1 MNKYKFSVISCIII
15 LLGVLCG
22 FAVINFKDKD
32 INAADAYLTS
42 NRYAVDGFD
51 KGTVK
56 SVLVKKDDAV
66 KKGQV
71 LAEILIAST
80 ADSSLQK
87 SDSSAVLKT
96 KLDEA
101 EQNHTNAALMYKDGV
116 ISQHEYDKSLEK
128 LVAARKL
135 YKNSKAQSSIKPT
148 PIIKKIYSPVDGVV
162 EIDYVKKGDDIS
174 KGKNLFLIDTDELKI
189 MAYFETKYKKSLKT
203 GSKVVIANDKYG
215 DKTFD
220 GEIEFVNDAPQSHKD
235 MKSKVYLAVIKFDKD
250 NTHPF
255 DKKQQVSVSLK
266 R

>member
-1 MNKYKFSVISCIII
+1 MNKYKVSVISVIII

-42 NRYAVDGFD
+42 NRYEVDGFD

-66 KKGQV
+66 KKGQL
-71 LAEILIAST
+71 LAEISLAATQNAS
-80 ADSSLQK
+80 SQK
-87 SDSSAVLKT
+87 ADSSAVFKT

-128 LVAARKL
+128 LVAARNS
-135 YKNSKAQSSIKPT
+135 YENSKAQSSSKPT

-162 EIDYVKKGDDIS
+162 EIDYIKKGDDIS

-189 MAYFETKYKKSLKT
+189 MAYFEAKYKKSLKT
-203 GSKVVIANDKYG
+203 GSKVVITNDKYEG
-215 DKTFD
+215 ETFD
-220 GEIEFVNDAPQSHKD
+220 GEIEFVNETPKSHKD
-235 MKSKVYLAVIKFDKD
+235 MKSKVYLAVIKFDND